1 MIPRAPGSVAG
12 LNPFEPLDRAFTG
25 ETLVKKALAI
35 GIAGSVSLLA
45 LAMAVPGE
53 GIAQRG
59 ANTRVAL
66 PASSRPVG
74 TFTPAVRDPRLA
86 AELARRGEATAFQ
99 FTPATTQA
107 ERSRAV
113 RVAVRVRPGV
123 TMAQRARPSAPGMAA
138 ATTETPSG
146 TPIAPSTYN
155 LGVAV
160 GWRRFAITG
169 ESSNSSG
176 GAGGGSQES
185 SKIAVDYRATPRL
198 TARVQVAAE
207 KADGVQR
214 IVTDEQAVALDVGGS
229 YSIARGIDVT
239 GGVRYRVSRDRIE
252 PLARDERR
260 DSQAVYIGTAVRF

>member
-1 MIPRAPGSVAG
+1 M
-12 LNPFEPLDRAFTG
+12 
-25 ETLVKKALAI
+25 KKALAL

-45 LAMAVPGE
+45 LAMAMPGE
-53 GIAQRG
+53 SVAQRG
-59 ANTRVAL
+59 SASRTAL
-66 PASSRPVG
+66 PSSSRPVG

-107 ERSRAV
+107 ERNRAV

-123 TMAQRARPSAPGMAA
+123 TLAQRVRPVAPGMAS
-138 ATTETPSG
+138 ATPETPSG

-169 ESSNSSG
+169 ESNNSR
-176 GAGGGSQES
+176 GASGGGSRES
-185 SKIAVDYRATPRL
+185 SRIAVDYRATPRL

-214 IVTDEQAVALDVGGS
+214 IVADDQAVALDVGGS
-229 YSIARGIDVT
+229 YSIARGVDVT